1 MAQHGY
7 YVEEKKNI
15 TQNDMAQQMY
25 YAEEKKILLRSIV
38 GV

>member
-1 MAQHGY
+1 MAQNRY